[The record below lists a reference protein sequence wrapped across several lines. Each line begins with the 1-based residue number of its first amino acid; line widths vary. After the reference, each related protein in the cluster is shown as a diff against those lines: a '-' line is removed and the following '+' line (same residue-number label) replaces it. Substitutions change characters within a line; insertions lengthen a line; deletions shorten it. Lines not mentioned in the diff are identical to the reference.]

1 MSGLAPVVVVGAGG
15 HAKVVIELIRA
26 EGLYDVVA
34 LLDADA
40 TPRRVLGVEVVGDDD
55 ALPRLRADGM
65 ANAFIALG
73 GNALRLKVAGRA
85 RGLGFDLV
93 NAVSPAAV
101 ISPTARLGVGVA
113 VMAGAV
119 INAEARIE
127 DLAIVNTNAS
137 IDHDCVLGEACH
149 VAPGCALAGGV
160 TVGRLAFLGIGTVA
174 IPGVKIGEG
183 AELGAGACVVKD
195 IPAGVLARGV
205 PARTSETRE
214 QRR

>member
-1 MSGLAPVVVVGAGG
+1 MSGLPPVVVVGAGG
-15 HAKVVIELIRA
+15 HAKVVIELIRSQGHYEVA
-26 EGLYDVVA
+26 A

-55 ALPRLRADGM
+55 ALPRLRSDGI

-85 RGLGFDLV
+85 RSLGFQLV
-93 NAVSPAAV
+93 NAISPSAAV
-101 ISPTARLGVGVA
+101 SPTARLGAGVA

-119 INAEARIE
+119 INAEARVD

-174 IPGVKIGEG
+174 IPGVRIGEG

-195 IPAGVLARGV
+195 IPAGVRALGV
-205 PARTSETRE
+205 PARTVETRNNA
-214 QRR
+214 R

>member
-1 MSGLAPVVVVGAGG
+1 MNGLQPVVVVGAGG

-26 EGLYDVVA
+26 EGRYEVAA

-55 ALPRLRADGM
+55 ALPRLRAEGL
-65 ANAFIALG
+65 ARAFIALG

-85 RGLGFDLV
+85 RDLGFDLV
-93 NAVSPAAV
+93 NAISPAAV
-101 ISPTARLGVGVA
+101 ISPTARIGAGVA

-119 INAEARIE
+119 VNAEARIG

-174 IPGVKIGEG
+174 IPGVRIGDG

-195 IPAGVLARGV
+195 IRAGMRALGV
-205 PARTSETRE
+205 PARMVETRE
-214 QRR
+214 DAR